1 MASRRKPLTRSKT
14 HNSNASSGSQHS
26 ESTDFLLNRSSVSE
40 SLATYHTAEV
50 DQHNTRPSSSADPFG
65 NVSSTIEGYSNAAP
79 HHYPTPSPTSYRP
92 YQPGQYLEPIIT
104 GETLQLTAEAKH
116 AESFAD
122 PNSLSTAST
131 PGAVTPTDF
140 YYNHPNQPYPA
151 YHQNPAVGTELEH
164 FHHDT
169 EAYASGLQS
178 GATYRPPRSRSPTPA
193 VDEEDYY
200 VVGDQ
205 SIHHIGYPT
214 SGHSGDSE
222 KTALRQGQD
231 DKDMRYYSERGY
243 LPDGQAV
250 VFDPEPETPAST
262 LYSLPPETPLETRHF
277 GPAPTGRV
285 LRRHKTKRRVQ
296 LTNGNLVVDLD
307 VPPKL
312 VLPWRGTP
320 EMMTTR
326 YTAVTCDPDEFEKNG
341 FFLRQ
346 NESGRRTELFIV
358 ITMYN
363 VGAIVS

>member
-26 ESTDFLLNRSSVSE
+26 ESTDSLLNRSSVSE

-79 HHYPTPSPTSYRP
+79 HHYSTPSPTSYRP

-122 PNSLSTAST
+122 PNLLSTAST